1 MVNIYKRKIHYFHK
15 WPKSEL
21 GMKKNKYSISSKS
34 QVNIEKAD
42 YVYLNIQIHTDRKL
56 RTYKLYWEG
65 EKEKETVKEGKIEV
79 GKWGEEKRKLHL
91 NFTMRQLSEENLQT
105 LQWIHVQEIVLHF
118 SESDKPK
125 ALWLALKNICT

>member
-1 MVNIYKRKIHYFHK
+1 MD
-15 WPKSEL
+15 E
-21 GMKKNKYSISSKS
+21 KNKYSISSKS